1 MSVAAQSPG
10 RATGATGSPAAG
22 PVGWLVRTGFLARGL
37 TYALIAAIAIRLAVD
52 GHQPSA
58 TPNQQGALTLVTRAP
73 LGRAVLVAIAVG
85 LLAYALWKLALA
97 YIGNGFEGR
106 SSRTV
111 KDRVANLAG
120 GVAYLAFFGLAVRVL
135 IGSSGSQAASA
146 ATRGGGRARDG
157 RAEGGSWGSAG
168 VVMIAIS
175 AYQIYSAL
183 RGDFA
188 EENKVGEMTERPW
201 RLFLIL
207 GRAGLTA
214 RALVFV
220 LVGYFLVRTATDFN
234 SPRRLGVDGA
244 LGAVQKLPFGTWL
257 LGFVALGLLLFA
269 AFSLFEARYQRL

>member
-1 MSVAAQSPG
+1 
-10 RATGATGSPAAG
+10 
-22 PVGWLVRTGFLARGL
+22 VRTGFLARGL

-52 GHQPSA
+52 GHQPGAS
-58 TPNQQGALTLVTRAP
+58 PNQQGALTLVTRAP

-97 YIGNGFEGR
+97 YIGIGFEGR
-106 SSRTV
+106 GSRTV

-120 GVAYLAFFGLAVRVL
+120 GVAYLAFFALAVHVL
-135 IGSSGSQAASA
+135 TGSSGSQAQAQRSA
-146 ATRGGGRARDG
+146 AAGVLGWP
-157 RAEGGSWGSAG
+157 GGSWLVGIAG

-183 RGDFA
+183 RADFA

-220 LVGYFLVRTATDFN
+220 LVGYFLVRTATDVR

-244 LGAVQKLPFGTWL
+244 LDAVQKLPFGSWL